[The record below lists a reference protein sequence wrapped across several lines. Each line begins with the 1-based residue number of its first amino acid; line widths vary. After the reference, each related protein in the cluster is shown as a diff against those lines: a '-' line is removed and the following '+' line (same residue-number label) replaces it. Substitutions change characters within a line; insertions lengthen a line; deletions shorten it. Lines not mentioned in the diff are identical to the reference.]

1 MSLLK
6 NVMLKV
12 NKIKLSG
19 FRGIFNPQELD
30 LVIKGNKEPR
40 SLALFGLNSSGKTSF
55 VDGLE
60 WFLSEENKIAWLR
73 RDEAEEKAYP
83 HQAAKDKGVE
93 SFVEIDFFDSESKIG
108 NLQKSYD
115 HGKIT
120 KPTLSNEKSF
130 ASIYSAF
137 VIRPYFRYLEV
148 VEFVC
153 SKGKDKYEKLAQ
165 WMGFES
171 EFEFQEKIARGAHQR
186 LKAYEDEL
194 SGKVS
199 TFEQQ
204 LKQLTGGITAG
215 DDEVLNFCNA
225 ILKQHKVNEC
235 KNVKQVWEKIPEISK
250 KKIASSVGV
259 TIDKLTRAETA
270 ISVAV
275 LKEDLHEKIDG
286 FSKQIGEFRKNA
298 ALIAQIDVIGLYTKA
313 LEILA
318 GQTNADTKCPVCGNE
333 WSREELIKHIK
344 DELELLKKTKEEK
357 EQLEQ
362 DAQVLKTTI
371 NGEVATIRSLTDRYK
386 EAQEIVAE
394 VKYDEAAAYLK
405 ILTEIAD
412 SLNKIVS
419 DISIQIKLNADEIEK
434 IKKERGV
441 ILEQIKNHKTKI
453 QPSPEDTKLSE
464 DIEKLTQTKTSW
476 ESLEEARVKQKFA
489 EEQIN
494 TFYALK
500 DDVIKTI
507 QDNIK
512 SRFDE
517 ISDRIGKYF
526 GILRNDKEIKDIKIV
541 LNEERGRAAGRSA
554 EIELNYYDISVRPA
568 YKVLSESLLNSLGL
582 AVYFTCVK
590 QFNTTCKFIVLDD
603 IMNSLDID
611 KRDTLLDLI
620 EQEFSDY
627 QIILFT
633 HDEHWF
639 QKIKRRFP
647 NWITKKIKNWD
658 YITGPKI
665 DAVVTTQE
673 ELEECL
679 KDSTKTKTAGQLL
692 SGHVEDRLNEL
703 CEDLWAAVRYR
714 YSKNEPPTMEELFDA
729 LARRLKERIGTHP
742 LVEKI
747 AEAKKFAPIL
757 RNFVS
762 HSRTTS
768 ISPEEVKRTAT
779 EWFALEA
786 EFWCDKCNHFV
797 EYRKEKDAIECQC
810 GAKKLEKPKAK

>member
-1 MSLLK
+1 
-6 NVMLKV
+6 MLKV

-30 LVIKGNKEPR
+30 LTIKGNKEPR

-83 HQAAKDKGVE
+83 HQAAKDKGIE
-93 SFVEIDFFDSESKIG
+93 SFVEINFFDSENKIG
-108 NLQKSYD
+108 TLQKSYD

-120 KPTLSNEKSF
+120 KPTLSDENGF
-130 ASIYSAF
+130 VAIYSAF
-137 VIRPYFRYLEV
+137 IIRPYFRYLEV

-165 WMGFES
+165 WMGFER
-171 EFEFQEKIARGAHQR
+171 EFEFQEKIARATHQR
-186 LKAYEDEL
+186 LKTYEDEL

-225 ILKQHKVNEC
+225 ILKQHKVDEC
-235 KNVKQVWEKIPEISK
+235 KSVKQVWEKIPEISK

-259 TIDKLTRAETA
+259 TIDKLTRVETA
-270 ISVAV
+270 ISASV
-275 LKEDLHEKIDG
+275 LKEDLHEKIG
-286 FSKQIGEFRKNA
+286 EFSKKIGEFRKNV
-298 ALIAQIDVIGLYTKA
+298 ALVAQIDVIGLYTKA
-313 LEILA
+313 LEILT
-318 GQTNADTKCPVCGNE
+318 GQTDTDTKCPVCGNE

-344 DELELLKKTKEEK
+344 DELELLKKTREEK
-357 EQLEQ
+357 EQLER

-371 NGEVATIRSLTDRYK
+371 NGEVAVVRSLTDRYK
-386 EAQEIVAE
+386 EAQEIAAE
-394 VKYDEAAAYLK
+394 VKYDEATGYLK
-405 ILTEIAD
+405 VLTEIAD
-412 SLNKIVS
+412 FLSRVISDVS
-419 DISIQIKLNADEIEK
+419 VQIKLDAVKIEK
-434 IKKERGV
+434 TKKEMGA
-441 ILEQIKNHKTKI
+441 ITEQIKTHKTKI

-494 TFYALK
+494 AFYALK

-590 QFNTTCKFIVLDD
+590 QFNETCKFIVLDD

-611 KRDTLLDLI
+611 NRDTLLELI
-620 EQEFSDY
+620 QQEFSDY
-627 QIILFT
+627 QILLFT

-639 QKIKRRFP
+639 HKIIAQFP
-647 NWITKKIKNWD
+647 GWIHKKIERWD
-658 YITGPKI
+658 YDTGPKI
-665 DAVVTTQE
+665 GSVMTTKE
-673 ELEECL
+673 ELEEYL
-679 KDSTKTKTAGQLL
+679 RDSTKTKKAGQLL
-692 SGHVEDRLNEL
+692 
-703 CEDLWAAVRYR
+703 
-714 YSKNEPPTMEELFDA
+714 
-729 LARRLKERIGTHP
+729 
-742 LVEKI
+742 
-747 AEAKKFAPIL
+747 
-757 RNFVS
+757 
-762 HSRTTS
+762 
-768 ISPEEVKRTAT
+768 
-779 EWFALEA
+779 
-786 EFWCDKCNHFV
+786 
-797 EYRKEKDAIECQC
+797 
-810 GAKKLEKPKAK
+810 